1 MSDNI
6 VLTNDHIEAQV
17 RHWLEDVVIGLNLC
31 PFASKHY
38 QAQQVRFSISRCRD
52 EACLLTELESEL
64 SLLML
69 KPAEEIETTLLI
81 IPDMLE
87 SFDDY
92 NQCLDM
98 VDALLEQNHWEG
110 IFQVA
115 TFHPDYQFGGT
126 LPEDDENLT
135 NRAPFPILHLLRE
148 ESLER
153 VLKHYPNPELI
164 PEHNIETVCNLT
176 LEQKIALFPHLFQK

>member
-1 MSDNI
+1 MSDTPLI
-6 VLTNDHIEAQV
+6 TNDNIEDQV
-17 RHWLEDVVIGLNLC
+17 RHWLENVVIGLNLC

-38 QAQQVRFSISRCRD
+38 QAQQVRFAITHCRN

-64 SLLML
+64 ALLVS
-69 KPAEEIETTLLI
+69 KSAEEIETTLLI
-81 IPDMLE
+81 IPDMLQ

-92 NQCLDM
+92 NQCLDL
-98 VDALLEQNHWEG
+98 VDAVLEQNGWEG
-110 IFQVA
+110 TFQIA

-153 VLKHYPNPELI
+153 VLKNYPNPELI
-164 PEHNIETVCNLT
+164 PEHNIDTVCNLS
-176 LEQKIALFPHLFQK
+176 LEQKIALFPHLFSK